1 MMTMA
6 CVPAAAQ
13 PGRLNGQTFTM
24 SGGITVRLSTVAEP
38 PFAFPQEQG
47 QHGVFFK
54 VTGNV
59 MQRAEFDGGTNSYFG
74 YDLVVDPAGAGQFR
88 VAIQPPSLLPQN
100 LPERLRHHALTLTV
114 VSLPKY
120 PDPQVIRDGDTI
132 ALDLLVSPDGQQ
144 KVVDYIQIMS
154 SSTVAKS
161 FTTIGAFSGSAAPK
175 NVKRTFGQFSDRPGM
190 PAPKDFT
197 LDDLTLSFEPPCAWL
212 VNGKELRQ
220 AYSVERPS
228 GSILWFYFPGRGRYI
243 LSLAT
248 HTGYEFQK
256 AGAIRDNVVSFR
268 WQGDEYEI
276 RSASPILGT
285 GKAWTLYVLHD
296 PAYRPKVDSESNALL
311 AGADRLEN
319 LLTR

>member
-1 MMTMA
+1 MRQTNTLCLCVMTLA
-6 CVPAAAQ
+6 CLPAAAQ

-38 PFAFPQEQG
+38 PFAFPEKQG
-47 QHGVFFK
+47 QHGVFHR

-100 LPERLRHHALTLTV
+100 LPERLRQHALTLTV

-144 KVVDYIQIMS
+144 KVVDYIQIRS
-154 SSTVAKS
+154 SPKVA
-161 FTTIGAFSGSAAPK
+161 
-175 NVKRTFGQFSDRPGM
+175 KRTFGQFSARPAM
-190 PAPKDFT
+190 PVPKDFT
-197 LDDLTLSFEPPCAWL
+197 LDDLTLSFEPPCTWL
-212 VNGKELRQ
+212 VNGKELPQ
-220 AYSVERPS
+220 AYSVEKPS

-243 LSLAT
+243 LSLAA

-256 AGAIRDNVVSFR
+256 AGAIHDNVVSFR

-296 PAYRPKVDSESNALL
+296 PAYRPKVDSESNAIL
-311 AGADRLEN
+311 AGADRLES